1 MATGGLFT
9 QPEHLTKDR
18 LKSEL
23 KRRGVTFSLSQ
34 PKSYYVQLYRE
45 RVLTPS
51 AGRASISTRYRSEF
65 SSDEEISKKS
75 AAQVFKKIIPAISTE
90 SLSPPQYVTP
100 TRAKRY
106 TKVASPE
113 AYMAD
118 VGKMSDSEL
127 IRELKQQ
134 GVSPGPITS
143 STREVYRRKL
153 AKLKAEKTRSKFLVD
168 RQCSLCTLSCV

>member
-23 KRRGVTFSLSQ
+23 KRHRVSFSLSQ
-34 PKSYYVQLYRE
+34 PKNYYVQLYRE

-65 SSDEEISKKS
+65 SSDEEISKRS
-75 AAQVFKKIIPAISTE
+75 EQVICYPYLFSSRCP
-90 SLSPPQYVTP
+90 SPFNTQYVTP
-100 TRAKRY
+100 TRAKRF
-106 TKVASPE
+106 TKVVSPE
-113 AYMAD
+113 SYMVD
-118 VGKMSDSEL
+118 VGKMPDSEL
-127 IRELKQQ
+127 VHELKQL

-153 AKLKAEKTRSKFLVD
+153 AKLKAEKTRGE
-168 RQCSLCTLSCV
+168 